1 MKQSSVLSNLYFQ
14 LLQASSYADKEEYHV
29 FDTDNCE
36 LIRTKARLIFSEFDI
51 TGYTY
56 GSLAPLQHFTHPLN
70 CEEYFE
76 DNINIIRTF
85 LTSKLSKLQLQVQE
99 TPVDKCHCNVPILHK
114 FEVTNRIT
122 KKTVFPIGRMCV
134 LKFANTNTYNIIN
147 RINTIITKSIK
158 TKRQLMNK
166 KNKKKKKKKKVWR
179 IKSQS

>member
-1 MKQSSVLSNLYFQ
+1 MTVLSNLYFQ

-29 FDTDNCE
+29 FQNDNCE

-85 LTSKLSKLQLQVQE
+85 LTTKLSKLQLQVQE
-99 TPVDKCHCNVPILHK
+99 TPVDKCQCNVPILHK

-122 KKTVFPIGRMCV
+122 KKTVYPIGRMCV

-166 KNKKKKKKKKVWR
+166 KNKNKKKVWR
-179 IKSQS
+179 IKSQSQ